1 MSTRQSAVIGLLAL
15 LAVALAIWAMNSRA
29 PQRDVGLQGPLL
41 IDLKAQ
47 LNAVREVKIIG
58 AANTTLATI
67 DRAED
72 GWKLRERNGYPVDA
86 GKLRGL
92 LIALADARRVE
103 AKTAN
108 PAMHDRLA
116 VEDVAG
122 EKAQGVAVE
131 ISSAGPTVRVIVG
144 ENNARGKGTYVR
156 LDGEATSWLV
166 DTNIAVERRPVEWL
180 QRELVHLP
188 TARIASVEVIPATG
202 EPIRIARE
210 KGLAGDFRVQ
220 NMPRGREPQSE
231 FVADA
236 TAGLLDSLQFDDV
249 AAVDALPQ
257 PAEGVRV
264 ARFRSNEGL
273 TVSLHA
279 WQANG
284 KTYGR
289 FEAKLDAEAATAWA
303 TAPPVLPVASPA
315 APPVEA
321 ATAEADA
328 GQNAAALSSS
338 QPAESAETRLAT
350 LRAELETMQK
360 RFANRVFELPALKA
374 ASLNRGSEDYLKPKA

>member
-1 MSTRQSAVIGLLAL
+1 MSARQSGVIGLLAV
-15 LAVALAIWAMNSRA
+15 LAVALAMWAMNSRA

-41 IDLKAQ
+41 ADLKAN
-47 LNAVREVKIIG
+47 LNDVREVKIVG
-58 AANTTLATI
+58 AANATLATI
-67 DRAED
+67 ERAED

-103 AKTAN
+103 AKTSN

-116 VEDVAG
+116 VEDVSG

-131 ISSAGPTVRVIVG
+131 IARADKIVRVIVG

-180 QRELVHLP
+180 QRELINIP
-188 TARIASVEVIPATG
+188 TARIASVEVTPAVG
-202 EPIRIARE
+202 ETIQITRE

-220 NMPRGREPQSE
+220 NMPRGREQQSE

-249 AAVDALPQ
+249 AAADTQPQ

-273 TVSLHA
+273 TVSLHS

-289 FEAKLDAEAATAWA
+289 FEVGLDSEAATAWA
-303 TAPPVLPVASPA
+303 AVPQAEPVTSPDA
-315 APPVEA
+315 AEAA
-321 ATAEADA
+321 ATAAAEGEASADA
-328 GQNAAALSSS
+328 STSSA
-338 QPAESAETRLAT
+338 PAESSESRLAT
-350 LRAELETMQK
+350 LRTELDTLKK
-360 RFANRVFELPALKA
+360 RFADRVFELPAFKA
-374 ASLNRGSEDYLKPKA
+374 SSLNRSLEDYLKPKA

>member
-1 MSTRQSAVIGLLAL
+1 MSARQSLITGALAV
-15 LAVALAIWAMNSRA
+15 LAVALAWWAMDSRA

-41 IDLKAQ
+41 ADLKAQ
-47 LNAVREVKIIG
+47 LNAVREVKIVG
-58 AANTTLATI
+58 AANVTLATI
-67 DRAED
+67 ERAED

-108 PAMHDRLA
+108 PAMHERLA

-131 ISSAGPTVRVIVG
+131 IAGAGPTFRVIVG

-156 LDGEATSWLV
+156 LDGDATSWLV

-180 QRELVHLP
+180 QRELIHLP
-188 TARIASVEVIPATG
+188 TSRIATVEVTPPAG

-236 TAGLLDSLQFDDV
+236 TAGLLDSLRFDDV
-249 AAVDALPQ
+249 VAVDALAE
-257 PAEGVRV
+257 PADGVRV
-264 ARFRSNEGL
+264 ARFVSNEGL
-273 TVSLHA
+273 TVTMRS

-289 FEAKLDAEAATAWA
+289 FAADLDSEVATAWA
-303 TAPPVLPVASPA
+303 EAPPTAAVAVEPVAT
-315 APPVEA
+315 EA
-321 ATAEADA
+321 DPKASADATALTE
-328 GQNAAALSSS
+328 
-338 QPAESAETRLAT
+338 PAETAETRLVT
-350 LRAELETMQK
+350 LRTELDTLQQ
-360 RFANRVFELPALKA
+360 RFAGRVFELPAFKA
-374 ASLNRGSEDYLKPKA
+374 SSLNRGMEDYLKPKA

>member
-1 MSTRQSAVIGLLAL
+1 MSTRQSVVMGMLAL
-15 LAVALAIWAMNSRA
+15 LAVALAWWAMDSRA
-29 PQRDVGLQGPLL
+29 PQRDIGMQGPLL
-41 IDLKAQ
+41 PDLKAQ
-47 LNAVREVKIIG
+47 LNDVKEVKIVG
-58 AANTTLATI
+58 AANATLATI

-92 LIALADARRVE
+92 LIALADAHRVE

-131 ISSAGPTVRVIVG
+131 IAGAGPTVRVIVG

-180 QRELVHLP
+180 QRELIHLP
-188 TARIASVEVIPATG
+188 PARIATVDVTPAEG

-210 KGLAGDFRVQ
+210 KGLAGDFRLQ

-236 TAGLLDSLQFDDV
+236 TAGLLDSLRLDDV
-249 AAVDALPQ
+249 AVADALPP

-264 ARFRSNEGL
+264 ARFSSHEGL
-273 TVSLHA
+273 TVTLHS

-289 FEAKLDAEAATAWA
+289 FAAELDAAAATTWA
-303 TAPPVLPVASPA
+303 A
-315 APPVEA
+315 APPTAEVTSPVGPAGEPA
-321 ATAEADA
+321 ATQADPETSADA
-328 GQNAAALSSS
+328 STAVE
-338 QPAESAETRLAT
+338 PAETAETRLAT
-350 LRAELETMQK
+350 LRAELDTLQQ
-360 RFANRVFELPALKA
+360 RFANRVFELPAFKA
-374 ASLNRGSEDYLKPKA
+374 ASLNRGIEDYLKPKA

>member
-1 MSTRQSAVIGLLAL
+1 MSARQSLITGALAV
-15 LAVALAIWAMNSRA
+15 LAVALAWWAMDSRA

-41 IDLKAQ
+41 ADLKAQ
-47 LNAVREVKIIG
+47 LNAVREVKIVG
-58 AANTTLATI
+58 AANVTLATI
-67 DRAED
+67 ERAED

-108 PAMHDRLA
+108 PAMHERLA

-131 ISSAGPTVRVIVG
+131 IAGAGPTFRVIVG
-144 ENNARGKGTYVR
+144 ENNARGKGTYLR
-156 LDGEATSWLV
+156 LDGDATSWLV

-180 QRELVHLP
+180 QRELIHLP
-188 TARIASVEVIPATG
+188 TSRIATVEVTPPAG

-220 NMPRGREPQSE
+220 NMARGREPQSE

-236 TAGLLDSLQFDDV
+236 TAGLLDSLRFDDV
-249 AAVDALPQ
+249 VAVDALAE
-257 PAEGVRV
+257 PADGVRV
-264 ARFRSNEGL
+264 ARFVSNEGL
-273 TVSLHA
+273 TVTMRS

-289 FEAKLDAEAATAWA
+289 FAADLDSEVATAWA
-303 TAPPVLPVASPA
+303 EAPPTAAVAVEPVAT
-315 APPVEA
+315 EA
-321 ATAEADA
+321 DPKASADATALTE
-328 GQNAAALSSS
+328 
-338 QPAESAETRLAT
+338 PAETAETRLVT
-350 LRAELETMQK
+350 LRTELDTLQQ
-360 RFANRVFELPALKA
+360 RFAGRVFELPAFKA
-374 ASLNRGSEDYLKPKA
+374 SSLNRGMEDYLKPKA